1 MKKAIWISLIL
12 SFSGGPA
19 LAQSKVFASD
29 ITKAVE
35 VFVQQELEGSLEGE
49 VRIEVNTRWQG
60 IVELES
66 AGEPQI
72 RVRRGS
78 SRPLRG
84 PTVLRVGIDVDGQTL
99 QTMSVTADIRYLRP
113 VLVARYMLGRG
124 EALEESMVEMAERD
138 ITTLRNGYFTEL
150 ALLQDMQTRR
160 SLAEGAVLTRNHV
173 AAIPVV
179 KRGAAVELVARTN
192 RFSATALGEAMQDGG
207 VGERIR
213 VKNSD
218 SGKILYGQILD
229 AYTIQMGL

>member
-49 VRIEVNTRWQG
+49 MRIEVNTRWQG

>member
-35 VFVQQELEGSLEGE
+35 VFVQQELEGSLGGE
-49 VRIEVNTRWQG
+49 MRIEVNTRWQG

-99 QTMSVTADIRYLRP
+99 KTMSVTADIRYLRP

>member
-1 MKKAIWISLIL
+1 MKKAIWIFLIL

-19 LAQSKVFASD
+19 LAKSKVFASD

-49 VRIEVNTRWQG
+49 MRIEVNTRWQG

-99 QTMSVTADIRYLRP
+99 KTMSVTADIRYLRP

-229 AYTIQMGL
+229 AYTIQIGL

>member
-19 LAQSKVFASD
+19 LAQSKVSSSD

-49 VRIEVNTRWQG
+49 MRIEVNTRWQG
-60 IVELES
+60 VVELES
-66 AGEPQI
+66 DGEPQI

-84 PTVLRVGIDVDGQTL
+84 PTVLRVGIDVGGQTL
-99 QTMSVTADIRYLRP
+99 KSMSVTADIRYLRP
-113 VLVARYMLGRG
+113 VLVASYMLSRG
-124 EALEESMVEMAERD
+124 EALEESMLEMVERD
-138 ITTLRNGYFTEL
+138 VTTLRNGYFTEP
-150 ALLQDMQTRR
+150 AQLQDVQTRR
-160 SLAEGAVLTRNHV
+160 SLAAGAVLTRNHV
-173 AAIPVV
+173 SAIPVV
-179 KRGAAVELVARTN
+179 KRGTAVELVARTK

-229 AYTIQMGL
+229 AHTIQIGL

>member
-49 VRIEVNTRWQG
+49 MRIEVNTRWQG

-179 KRGAAVELVARTN
+179 KRGAVVELVARTN